1 MTSGP
6 RTGSGAQLLARRER
20 GTAIIFASA
29 DIDELLRYSDR
40 ILVFFSGRVLA
51 ELETSRTDV
60 DEIGHLIGGR
70 RAPARE
76 ALMTVRSGLDAAGIR
91 RAAIGVLP
99 FVIALAF
106 AALLVL
112 LVGENPV
119 EAFRL
124 IIEGSLGSPDKLS
137 DTVMVWVPLTLAAA
151 GLVVTFA
158 AGLWNIG
165 VEGQVVLGAIGASLI
180 ARQVDAPVYILV
192 PLTLVMGML
201 FGIVWALL
209 AGVLKTRGKVN
220 EIFGG
225 LGLDFVAT
233 GLTLYLIIGPWARPG
248 IASTSGTEPFP
259 RQAWLPAL
267 GDSRFSP
274 LAVALAILAVVAV
287 WLLLRGTRVGL
298 KLKAVGRNPQSA
310 GLLGIPTDRYILGA
324 FAICGA
330 LAGLAGAIQATGF
343 HHKLVPSVSG
353 GYGFLGIL
361 VVLLAGFR
369 AAYVAPIAA
378 FFAIVAVG
386 SIALTLRLDVNSA
399 LGGVLTGV
407 LVLFALH
414 GERPASLSSTQTS
427 RTPSRVPVGDGPP
440 SAEGAN

>member
-1 MTSGP
+1 
-6 RTGSGAQLLARRER
+6 
-20 GTAIIFASA
+20 
-29 DIDELLRYSDR
+29 
-40 ILVFFSGRVLA
+40 
-51 ELETSRTDV
+51 
-60 DEIGHLIGGR
+60 
-70 RAPARE
+70 
-76 ALMTVRSGLDAAGIR
+76 MTVLSGIDAAGVR
-91 RAAIGVLP
+91 RAAIGSVP

-106 AALLVL
+106 AGMLVL
-112 LVGENPV
+112 LVGEDPL

-124 IIEGSLGSPDKLS
+124 ILEGSLGSPDKIS

-165 VEGQVVLGAIGASLI
+165 VEGQIVLGAIGASFI
-180 ARQVDAPVYILV
+180 ARSLDAPWFIVV
-192 PLTLVMGML
+192 PLALIVGVL
-201 FGIVWALL
+201 FGIAWALF
-209 AGVLKTRGKVN
+209 AGILKTRGKVN

-225 LGLDFVAT
+225 LGLNFVAT

-259 RQAWLPAL
+259 REAWLPAL
-267 GDSRFSP
+267 EGSRFSP
-274 LAVALAILAVVAV
+274 LAVGLTIAAVIGV
-287 WLLLRGTRVGL
+287 WLLLRGTHVGL
-298 KLKAVGRNPQSA
+298 KLKAVGRNTQSA
-310 GLLGIPTDRYILGA
+310 RLLGIPTDRYLLGA
-324 FAICGA
+324 FVICGA

-378 FFAIVAVG
+378 FFAIVSVG

-407 LVLFALH
+407 LVLFALIAS
-414 GERPASLSSTQTS
+414 GLRSYRERN
-427 RTPSRVPVGDGPP
+427 REVGALPPGQPP
-440 SAEGAN
+440 SGASPTSGIRTR

>member
-1 MTSGP
+1 VS
-6 RTGSGAQLLARRER
+6 
-20 GTAIIFASA
+20 
-29 DIDELLRYSDR
+29 
-40 ILVFFSGRVLA
+40 
-51 ELETSRTDV
+51 
-60 DEIGHLIGGR
+60 
-70 RAPARE
+70 
-76 ALMTVRSGLDAAGIR
+76 VRSGVDAAGIR
-91 RAAIGVLP
+91 RAAVGTVPL
-99 FVIALAF
+99 VVALAF
-106 AALLVL
+106 TGLLVL
-112 LVGENPV
+112 IVGENPL

-124 IIEGSLGSPDKLS
+124 ILDGALGSPTRIS
-137 DTVMVWVPLTLAAA
+137 DTIMVWVPLTLAAT

-165 VEGQVVLGAIGASLI
+165 VEGQIVLGAIGAAFI
-180 ARQVDAPVYILV
+180 AREVAAPTWLLV
-192 PLTLVMGML
+192 PLTL
-201 FGIVWALL
+201 FAGIVLGVAWALL
-209 AGVLKTRGKVN
+209 AGILKTRGRVN

-233 GLTLYLIIGPWARPG
+233 GLTLYLIIGPWAREG

-259 RQAWLPAL
+259 EDAWLPAL
-267 GDSRFSP
+267 GDTRLSLP
-274 LAVALAILAVVAV
+274 AVALTILAIFVVWV
-287 WLLLRGTRVGL
+287 LLRGTRAGL

-310 GLLGIPTDRYILGA
+310 YLLGIPTDRYVLGA
-324 FAICGA
+324 FAVCGA

-386 SIALTLRLDVNSA
+386 SVTLTLRLDVDSA

-407 LVLFALH
+407 LVLFALLASGLRSFRDH
-414 GERPASLSSTQTS
+414 RRGVRGERPDIDLTTE
-427 RTPSRVPVGDGPP
+427 PP
-440 SAEGAN
+440 GAIPQA

>member
-1 MTSGP
+1 
-6 RTGSGAQLLARRER
+6 
-20 GTAIIFASA
+20 
-29 DIDELLRYSDR
+29 
-40 ILVFFSGRVLA
+40 V
-51 ELETSRTDV
+51 
-60 DEIGHLIGGR
+60 
-70 RAPARE
+70 
-76 ALMTVRSGLDAAGIR
+76 TVRSGEDAAGIR
-91 RAAIGVLP
+91 RAAIGILP
-99 FVIALAF
+99 FLVALAF
-106 AALLVL
+106 AGLLVVM
-112 LVGENPV
+112 VGENPI

-165 VEGQVVLGAIGASLI
+165 VEGQIVLGAIGAAFI
-180 ARQVDAPVYILV
+180 AREVSAPPLV
-192 PLTLVMGML
+192 LIPLTLIVGAG
-201 FGIVWALL
+201 FGVIWALL
-209 AGVLKTRGKVN
+209 AGALKAYGKVN

-225 LGLDFVAT
+225 LGLDFVAA
-233 GLTLYLIIGPWARPG
+233 GLTLYLVIGPWARPG

-259 RQAWLPAL
+259 REAWLPAV

-274 LAVALAILAVVAV
+274 LAVVLAVTAVIAV
-287 WLLLRGTRVGL
+287 WLLLRGTRFGL
-298 KLKAVGRNPQSA
+298 KLKAVGRNSQSA
-310 GLLGIPTDRYILGA
+310 HLLGIPTNRYILGA

-378 FFAIVAVG
+378 FFAIVMVG
-386 SIALTLRLDVNSA
+386 SISLTLRLDVNSA
-399 LGGVLTGV
+399 LGAVLTGV
-407 LVLFALH
+407 LVLFALI
-414 GERPASLSSTQTS
+414 ASGLRSYRARKHAAAAPPELEPHSGSGAAGQSS
-427 RTPSRVPVGDGPP
+427 
-440 SAEGAN
+440 

>member
-1 MTSGP
+1 MT
-6 RTGSGAQLLARRER
+6 
-20 GTAIIFASA
+20 I
-29 DIDELLRYSDR
+29 
-40 ILVFFSGRVLA
+40 
-51 ELETSRTDV
+51 
-60 DEIGHLIGGR
+60 
-70 RAPARE
+70 
-76 ALMTVRSGLDAAGIR
+76 RSGEGAAGVR
-91 RAAIGVLP
+91 RAAIGVAP
-99 FVIALAF
+99 FLVALAF

-112 LVGENPV
+112 LVGENPI
-119 EAFRL
+119 EAFKL
-124 IIEGSLGSPDKLS
+124 ILEGSLGSSDKIS

-165 VEGQVVLGAIGASLI
+165 VEGQIVLGAIGASLI
-180 ARQVDAPVYILV
+180 AREVSAPSWILV
-192 PLTLVMGML
+192 PLTLVCGVL

-209 AGVLKTRGKVN
+209 AGVLKTKGKVN

-259 RQAWLPAL
+259 KEAWLPAL
-267 GDSRFSP
+267 GDTRFSP
-274 LAVALAILAVVAV
+274 LAVVLAIASVVAV
-287 WLLLRGTRVGL
+287 WLLLRGTRFGL
-298 KLKAVGRNPQSA
+298 RLKAVGRNRQSA
-310 GLLGIPTDRYILGA
+310 FLMGIPTNRYMLGA
-324 FAICGA
+324 FAICGG

-369 AAYVAPIAA
+369 AIWVAPISA

-386 SIALTLRLDVNSA
+386 SIALTLRLDVDSA
-399 LGGVLTGV
+399 LGAVLTGV
-407 LVLFALH
+407 IVLFALI
-414 GERPASLSSTQTS
+414 GSGIRSYRERRRAANGPPGPEISPPSST
-427 RTPSRVPVGDGPP
+427 VDGVH
-440 SAEGAN
+440 